1 MTPRQPRYRE
11 ALEDDCANCNRQLAL
26 AVYDS
31 GLGACCSAR
40 CADEADNYL
49 QLPARLGPLEGSDE
63 AELYGWRELPPD
75 PERTK

>member
-1 MTPRQPRYRE
+1 MTARQPRYRE

-31 GLGACCSAR
+31 GLGACCSAK
-40 CADEADNYL
+40 CADQADETL
-49 QLPARLGPLEGSDE
+49 QSPARLGPISEAEE